1 MKKEITLGQL
11 LSVAVTLL
19 IALITGW
26 ITISNK
32 VTEQGV
38 RQDIEIRNLK
48 EQQASDK
55 KDNERFKERVELKLD
70 KINENVNS
78 VLVKMETKL
87 DRQ

>member
-19 IALITGW
+19 IAVITGW
-26 ITISNK
+26 ITMSNK
-32 VTEQGV
+32 VTYQETKFA
-38 RQDIEIRNLK
+38 IEIENIK
-48 EQQASDK
+48 AQQAADK
-55 KDNERFKERVELKLD
+55 KDGERYRERVELKLD

-78 VLVKMETKL
+78 VLIKMESKL